1 MGGSGILPQVSAPL
15 GPVRSAA
22 AGIAQTRNEVA
33 QQAASKIQDQLK
45 AQHIKAM
52 KAAIA
57 SGPAGKAGHVLPAGS
72 YSIGMPYHGYPGH
85 NGADYPAP
93 IGTPV
98 SSPWPGRVTT
108 SADLPGSNPYN
119 STPYR
124 SYGRYI
130 KIQHTNGLQTL
141 YAHLSQRGVAAGAM
155 VKAGQF
161 IGRVGMNGNATG
173 PHLHLETARNGVTFN
188 PASLHLM
195 DTGGMLR
202 HGGAAVNMSGGNERV
217 LTPRQTHAFERLTA
231 ALESGAAAGGGTY
244 NVYESVSPGATARE
258 IARIQAFAGGH

>member
-1 MGGSGILPQVSAPL
+1 MSAKASP
-15 GPVRSAA
+15 PVRV
-22 AGIAQTRNEVA
+22 GVGGTPPTRPLA
-33 QQAASKIQDQLK
+33 RPDKIQDQLK
-45 AQHIKAM
+45 AAHVKAL

-85 NGADYPAP
+85 NGADYPAA

-141 YAHLSQRGVAAGAM
+141 YAHLSARGVRVGQ
-155 VKAGQF
+155 VVNAGQF

-173 PHLHLETARNGVTFN
+173 PHLHLEAARNGVTFD

-195 DTGGMLR
+195 DTGGMLK
-202 HGGAAVNMSGGNERV
+202 HGGAAVNMSGRNERV
-217 LTPRQTHAFERLTA
+217 LTPRQTDAFERLVTA
-231 ALESGAAAGGGTY
+231 MESGAASGGNQFT
-244 NVYESVSPGATARE
+244 VVEASSPGATARE
-258 IARIQAFAGGH
+258 IARMQAFAGAH